1 MASKFFRG
9 FSRVFKGPQHKGRVA
24 TIGGVKPKVGKPTKA
39 PKIKE
44 AIKIKKKVE
53 KLEKSSEAGIKKGK
67 TMLARSDMVGPTKN
81 LRNIKRT
88 KREADK
94 FVKETMKDKFA
105 KGGMASQKKPAKP
118 LPGRQRDSIKEKILP
133 KKKKAKMKKD
143 K

>member
-53 KLEKSSEAGIKKGK
+53 KLEKSS
-67 TMLARSDMVGPTKN
+67 
-81 LRNIKRT
+81 
-88 KREADK
+88 
-94 FVKETMKDKFA
+94 
-105 KGGMASQKKPAKP
+105 
-118 LPGRQRDSIKEKILP
+118 
-133 KKKKAKMKKD
+133 
-143 K
+143 